1 MQGFLSI
8 FGKSLLNTQAKASIR
23 KVLDTLQ
30 LWFGKSGQSAPPSAA
45 AVISQTKCRGLL
57 SKRDV
62 IASSLHCLFYKCD
75 EGFQCIISMGII
87 TAEQENV
94 SSENTPL
101 LFSTSLF
108 VGSKVPSGPTDARC
122 YYERPDVLPSSSLDQ

>member
-1 MQGFLSI
+1 MLS
-8 FGKSLLNTQAKASIR
+8 KSLLSNQAKASIR
-23 KVLDTLQ
+23 KVFDTLQ
-30 LWFGKSGQSAPPSAA
+30 LWFGRNGKSAPPSAA

-75 EGFQCIISMGII
+75 EAFQCIISMDII

-94 SSENTPL
+94 SRENTPL

>member
-8 FGKSLLNTQAKASIR
+8 FGKSLVNTQAKASIR

-62 IASSLHCLFYKCD
+62 IASSLHCLFYNSVETLKYIEKVQKCV
-75 EGFQCIISMGII
+75 EYNI
-87 TAEQENV
+87 AWYLV
-94 SSENTPL
+94 
-101 LFSTSLF
+101 
-108 VGSKVPSGPTDARC
+108 A
-122 YYERPDVLPSSSLDQ
+122 

>member
-1 MQGFLSI
+1 MELLSI
-8 FGKSLLNTQAKASIR
+8 LSKSLLSTQAKASIR
-23 KVLDTLQ
+23 KVFDTLQ
-30 LWFGKSGQSAPPSAA
+30 LWFGKKRQICSSQCSCCL
-45 AVISQTKCRGLL
+45 SQTKCRGLL

-75 EGFQCIISMGII
+75 EAFQCIISMDII

-94 SSENTPL
+94 SSENAPL